1 MAEHVVGIWQFR
13 SALIHY
19 VELAAGGDTVLILR
33 RGTCVARVD
42 SSSVHVAVG
51 ENRCSP
57 VALSD
62 RVSVAVLRSQTVR
75 YLDRIASGE
84 VVEVVRGGRPI
95 ARISGYSR

>member
-1 MAEHVVGIWQFR
+1 MGIWQFR

-19 VELAAGGDTVLILR
+19 VELAADGDAVFILR

-42 SSSVHVAVG
+42 SSSVRVAVG

-57 VALSD
+57 LALSD